1 MNFLARLS
9 SSPVIRGVAKKLHID
24 GILRPAYRRLTAPP
38 RVVTLR
44 PLGLSYKMRLDPQ
57 ELIDYEGEFDH
68 GERDFLEALKNHVRA
83 GEIVLD
89 VGAHLGEF
97 TLPLAKILGETGR
110 VLSFE
115 PDERV
120 YPRLVDH
127 VKLNGLTN
135 VQTFKKALGDEDREG
150 RIYFGGG
157 FCPTIVPLA
166 DDTTRRSASGNIEI
180 VQGDAF
186 FARERLSI
194 PHAVKIDV
202 EGFEYVVL
210 RGLCGTLA
218 SPTCRLICVEVHPE
232 VLPPGVSPETITD
245 LLRSFG
251 FGEFKTEQRVTEIH
265 VVAMRPAPTL

>member
-1 MNFLARLS
+1 
-9 SSPVIRGVAKKLHID
+9 
-24 GILRPAYRRLTAPP
+24 
-38 RVVTLR
+38 
-44 PLGLSYKMRLDPQ
+44 MRLDPQ
-57 ELIDYEGEFDH
+57 ELCDYEAEFDL
-68 GERDFLEALKNHVRA
+68 GERDFLEVLKNHACA
-83 GEIVLD
+83 GETMLD

-97 TLPLAKILGETGR
+97 TLPLAKILGEKGR

-115 PDERV
+115 PDERA

-127 VKLNGLTN
+127 IKLNGLTN
-135 VQTFKKALGDEDREG
+135 VQTFKKALGEADSEG
-150 RIYFGGG
+150 TIYFGGG

-166 DDTTRRSASGNIEI
+166 DDTARRSASGNIEI
-180 VQGDAF
+180 VQGDTF
-186 FARERLSI
+186 FARERLPI

-251 FGEFKTEQRVTEIH
+251 FGEFKTEQRATELH
-265 VVAMRPAPTL
+265 VVAMKPAPTL